1 MTAPRTTS
9 RPHPQGRK
17 SYALPFDVRRAMSA
31 LRELAAD
38 PDETSHVFTIIE
50 SLSGSAPD
58 HLVGLF
64 REDETGVRLLEERP
78 ELTRVLSDRG
88 ALRRM
93 PEGSL
98 AHAYLRFVESE
109 GITADGLV
117 AASEKGRT
125 GVHEVGSEIEYAASR
140 MRDTHDLWHTV
151 TGYKGDLLGET
162 ALLAF
167 TVPQTKNPGIAAI
180 VLLGIYRIRE
190 RRALSMVLGGLER
203 GLRAKYLPAIAW
215 ESLLPL
221 PLEEVRARLGVR
233 PVADYE
239 PMRTDALRAEGLL
252 AARPMAA
259 MA

>member
-1 MTAPRTTS
+1 MT
-9 RPHPQGRK
+9 Q
-17 SYALPFDVRRAMSA
+17 SYAVPVDVPRA
-31 LRELAAD
+31 LRALRALAQD

-50 SLSGSAPD
+50 ALSYKAPD

-64 REDETGVRLLEERP
+64 HRDGTGERLLKERP
-78 ELTRVLSDRG
+78 SLVSLLADRA

-98 AHAYLRFVESE
+98 ARAYLAFVESE

-117 AASEKGRT
+117 AASETGRLL
-125 GVHEVGSEIEYAASR
+125 EREAGSELEFVSER

-151 TGYKGDLLGET
+151 TGYQGDLLGET

-167 TVPQTKNPGIAAI
+167 NVPQTKNPGIAAI
-180 VLLGIYRIRE
+180 VMLGFYKVRQLSAVGVILDGF
-190 RRALSMVLGGLER
+190 RRGV
-203 GLRAKYLPAIAW
+203 RAKYLAAIDW

-221 PLEEVRARLGVR
+221 PLDDVRRQLNLEAPPVYQAVR
-233 PVADYE
+233 SDE
-239 PMRTDALRAEGLL
+239 LRAQGRLEP
-252 AARPMAA
+252 RPQHLTHA

>member
-1 MTAPRTTS
+1 MT
-9 RPHPQGRK
+9 Q
-17 SYALPFDVRRAMSA
+17 SYAVPLDVPRA
-31 LRELAAD
+31 LRALRALAKD

-50 SLSGSAPD
+50 ALSHKAPD

-64 REDETGVRLLEERP
+64 HRDAAGERLLRERP
-78 ELTRVLSDRG
+78 SLVSVLADRA

-98 AHAYLRFVESE
+98 AHAYLAFVESE

-117 AASEKGRT
+117 EASETGRLRE
-125 GVHEVGSEIEYAASR
+125 HQQGSELEFVSER
-140 MRDTHDLWHTV
+140 MRDTHDLWHAA

-167 TVPQTKNPGIAAI
+167 NVPQTKNPGIAAI
-180 VLLGIYRIRE
+180 VGLGFYKVRQLSAVRVIVDGF
-190 RRALSMVLGGLER
+190 RRGAK
-203 GLRAKYLPAIAW
+203 AKYLPAVDW

-221 PLEEVRARLGVR
+221 PLEEVRRQLNLEAPPVYAPVR
-233 PVADYE
+233 SDE
-239 PMRTDALRAEGLL
+239 LRAQGRLE
-252 AARPMAA
+252 ARPQQLVGA